1 MTGNLRESRPG
12 SETLQKLTPEKS
24 FLRRDLSEAGT
35 PVVTARMTGNLRE
48 SQPGSDKEVADL
60 SGRMTSQG
68 RGAPAQIPPVRM
80 KDAPGNAAPAAHLVV
95 TPRMRRAEKITK
107 VAKGVK
113 SLLKNDPSQVQVM
126 MTVKE
131 LERAPSQS
139 LALKIPPVI
148 LIRVLWLDFRG
159 KLVLGV

>member
-48 SQPGSDKEVADL
+48 SRPGSDKEVADL

-68 RGAPAQIPPVRM
+68 RGAPAQIPPVRK

-95 TPRMRRAEKITK
+95 TRRMRRAEKILK
-107 VAKGVK
+107 VAKGLK
-113 SLLKNDPSQVQVM
+113 SLLKNDPSQVRV
-126 MTVKE
+126 MTVKK

-148 LIRVLWLDFRG
+148 LIRV
-159 KLVLGV
+159 KLA